1 MAQMDLSPAQRE
13 VFYQAV
19 WKIVRL
25 VPKGKVIAYGQV
37 AGYIPTP
44 PGVLLEDYAAF
55 KARWVGNAMA
65 ACPKDVPWQRVINAQ
80 GKISL
85 RDGSNKQRT
94 LLEAEGVEFDARDR
108 IDLKRFGWDGPP
120 AEWLRENGLVAPDA
134 EQPSLF

>member
-13 VFYQAV
+13 VFNQAV

-25 VPKGKVIAYGQV
+25 VPRGKVIAYGQV
-37 AGYIPTP
+37 AGYIPAP
-44 PGVLLEDYAAF
+44 PGVLTEDYAAF

-85 RDGSNKQRT
+85 RDGSNTQRT
-94 LLEAEGVEFDARDR
+94 LLEAEGVEFDTRDR
-108 IDLKRFGWDGPP
+108 IDLNRFGWEGPP
-120 AEWLRENGLVAPDA
+120 ADWLRENGLIAPDA

>member
-13 VFYQAV
+13 VFNQAV

-25 VPKGKVIAYGQV
+25 VPHGKVIAYGQV
-37 AGYIPTP
+37 AGYIPAP
-44 PGVLLEDYAAF
+44 PGVLPEDYAAF

-65 ACPKDVPWQRVINAQ
+65 ASPKDVPWQRVINAQ

-85 RDGSNKQRT
+85 RDGSNTQRS
-94 LLEAEGVEFDARDR
+94 LLEAEGVAFDDRDR
-108 IDLKRFGWDGPP
+108 VDFKRFGWEGPP
-120 AEWLRENGLVAPDA
+120 AEWLREHGLNAPDA

>member
-1 MAQMDLSPAQRE
+1 MAQMDLSPEQRE
-13 VFYQAV
+13 VFNQAV

-25 VPKGKVIAYGQV
+25 VPSGKVVAYGQV
-37 AGYIPTP
+37 AGYIPAP
-44 PGVLLEDYAAF
+44 PGVQPEDYAAF

-65 ACPKDVPWQRVINAQ
+65 ASPKGVPWQRVINAQ

-85 RDGSNKQRT
+85 RDGSNTQRT
-94 LLEAEGVEFDARDR
+94 LLEAEGVEFDDRDR
-108 IDLKRFGWDGPP
+108 VDFKRFGWEGPP